1 MPFSA
6 PSTNVPSRPSSAAPA
21 RSRRSG
27 APSSGYLPTLDG
39 WRAVAILFV
48 LLAHMRFRLFGAGG
62 IYPHATLE
70 AICEQGV
77 IGVPIFFGISGLLI
91 CSRLLEERRLRGEID
106 LRGFYL
112 RRVFRILPPYFL
124 LLATIAGLGAAQ
136 GVRIA
141 WSDLQ
146 ACLGFYRNY
155 VPGENAASWYTA
167 HFWSLAVE
175 EHFYVLLPTLLV
187 ICATARRTAYALLGL
202 AFAVIAWRTLANRVS
217 FLPEDFL
224 FLTYRTDIRIDGLL
238 LGALAALALEA
249 SAARERLQRVLAP
262 LVVAGGFALLALAP
276 WLRLPSLPT
285 LTAVV
290 VPLLLLGTLLRP
302 STALG
307 RFLELAPLRWIG
319 RMSYSLYLWQQL
331 FFTPIHQPLTDIPM
345 PALLPE
351 WLLSWPGNLLGL
363 LACAMGSYYLVERPL
378 TRLGRRLAEPATEGR
393 AP

>member
-1 MPFSA
+1 M
-6 PSTNVPSRPSSAAPA
+6 
-21 RSRRSG
+21 
-27 APSSGYLPTLDG
+27 
-39 WRAVAILFV
+39 AILLV
-48 LLAHMRFRLFGAGG
+48 LLAHMRFRLFSAGG
-62 IYPHATLE
+62 LYPQATLE

-124 LLATIAGLGAAQ
+124 LLATIAGLGAYQ

-155 VPGENAASWYTA
+155 IPGENAASWYTA

-187 ICATARRTAYALLGL
+187 ACVTARRTAYALLGI
-202 AFAVIAWRTLANRVS
+202 AFAVITWRAMANRFTFVS
-217 FLPEDFL
+217 PDFL

-249 SAARERLQRVLAP
+249 SVWRERCQRALTP
-262 LVVAGGFALLALAP
+262 IVVASGLLLLALAP

-290 VPLLLLGTLLRP
+290 VPLLLLGTLLYP
-302 STALG
+302 SSRLG
-307 RFLELAPLRWIG
+307 RLLELAPLRWIG
-319 RMSYSLYLWQQL
+319 RMSYSLYLWQQI

-345 PALLPE
+345 PALLPDA
-351 WLLSWPGNLLGL
+351 LLTWPGNLIGL
-363 LACAMGSYYLVERPL
+363 LACATASYYVVERPL